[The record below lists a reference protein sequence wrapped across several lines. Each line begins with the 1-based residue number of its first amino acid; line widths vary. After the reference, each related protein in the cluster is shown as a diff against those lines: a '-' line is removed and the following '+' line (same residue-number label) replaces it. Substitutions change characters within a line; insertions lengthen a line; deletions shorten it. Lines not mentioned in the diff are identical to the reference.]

1 MIEIVIQYAIIII
14 SIVVYVLKRSKFKK
28 CIYMKYFVIVYSS
41 TWAWTAKMLNLWTY
55 PARII
60 NMPIISVA
68 FNFFLIP
75 VLALLWLGYSP
86 KGLKAKAIKAFK
98 WTTILI
104 VFEFLVERYTIL
116 ISYGPR
122 YNIFYSYIIWYISWF
137 IWSGYYYWLD
147 SQAKS
152 EATYIEKVVIKPD
165 TCIIRPNSKG
175 KVKIGIISS
184 LVGFGAGYIFRSLHS
199 QDDIW

>member
-1 MIEIVIQYAIIII
+1 MIDIVIQYAIIII

-28 CIYMKYFVIVYSS
+28 CIYMKYFVIVYSG
-41 TWAWTAKMLNLWTY
+41 TWAWIAKMLNLWTY

-86 KGLKAKAIKAFK
+86 NGLKKKAIKALK

-104 VFEFLVERYTIL
+104 IFEFLMERYTNL

-137 IWSGYYYWLD
+137 IWSGYSYWFHLQTKD
-147 SQAKS
+147 EIK
-152 EATYIEKVVIKPD
+152 YIEKRIIKPD
-165 TCIIRPNSKG
+165 TCIIRPSSKG
-175 KVKIGIISS
+175 KIKAQIISS
-184 LVGFGAGYIFRSLHS
+184 LIGFGIGYIFRTLHS
-199 QDDIW
+199 RDDI

>member
-1 MIEIVIQYAIIII
+1 MIEIIVQYAIIIV
-14 SIVVYVLKRSKFKK
+14 SIIVYGLKRSKFKK
-28 CIYMKYFVIVYSS
+28 YIYMKYFVIVYSG
-41 TWAWTAKMLNLWTY
+41 TWAWTAKTLNLWTY

-86 KGLKAKAIKAFK
+86 KGLKEKAIKALK

-104 VFEFLVERYTIL
+104 VFEFFVERYTNL

-137 IWSGYYYWLD
+137 VWSGYYYWFHL
-147 SQAKS
+147 QAKD
-152 EATYIEKVVIKPD
+152 EPKYIEKLVIKPD
-165 TCIIRPNSKG
+165 TCITRPNSGG
-175 KVKIGIISS
+175 KVKVGVISS
-184 LVGFGAGYIFRSLHS
+184 LIGFGTGYIYKSLHLR
-199 QDDIW
+199 DRI

>member
-1 MIEIVIQYAIIII
+1 MIDRVIQYAIIII
-14 SIVVYVLKRSKFKK
+14 SIIVYGLKRSKFKK
-28 CIYMKYFVIVYSS
+28 YIYMKYFVIVYSG

-86 KGLKAKAIKAFK
+86 KGLKAKAIKALK
-98 WTTILI
+98 WTTPII
-104 VFEFLVERYTIL
+104 VFEFLMERYTNL

-137 IWSGYYYWLD
+137 IWSGYYYWFNL
-147 SQAKS
+147 QAKS
-152 EATYIEKVVIKPD
+152 EAAYIEKVVIKPAAC
-165 TCIIRPNSKG
+165 TTKSNSKG
-175 KVKIGIISS
+175 KIKVAIISS
-184 LVGFGAGYIFRSLHS
+184 LLGFGGGYIFRGLHS
-199 QDDIW
+199 RDKI

>member
-1 MIEIVIQYAIIII
+1 MIEIIAQYAIIII
-14 SIVVYVLKRSKFKK
+14 SIIVYGLKRSKFKK
-28 CIYMKYFVIVYSS
+28 CIYMKYFVIVYSG
-41 TWAWTAKMLNLWTY
+41 TWAWTAKTLNLWTY

-86 KGLKAKAIKAFK
+86 KGLKAKAIKALK

-104 VFEFLVERYTIL
+104 VFEFFAERYTNL

-137 IWSGYYYWLD
+137 IWSGYYYWFHM
-147 SQAKS
+147 QAKD
-152 EATYIEKVVIKPD
+152 EPKYIEKLVIKPD
-165 TCIIRPNSKG
+165 TCIIRPNSGG
-175 KVKIGIISS
+175 KVKAQIISS
-184 LVGFGAGYIFRSLHS
+184 LIGFGAGYIYKSLHLR
-199 QDDIW
+199 DRI

>member
-152 EATYIEKVVIKPD
+152 EAAYIEKIVIKPD

>member
-1 MIEIVIQYAIIII
+1 MIEIVIQYVIIII
-14 SIVVYVLKRSKFKK
+14 SIIVYGLKRSKFKK
-28 CIYMKYFVIVYSS
+28 YIYMKYFVIVYSS

-75 VLALLWLGYSP
+75 VLALLWLAYSP
-86 KGLKAKAIKAFK
+86 KGLKAKAIKALK
-98 WTTILI
+98 WTTPII
-104 VFEFLVERYTIL
+104 VLEFLMERYTNL
-116 ISYGPR
+116 ISYRSR

-147 SQAKS
+147 LQAKS
-152 EATYIEKVVIKPD
+152 EDAYIQKVVIKPAAC
-165 TCIIRPNSKG
+165 TIKSNSKG
-175 KVKIGIISS
+175 KIKVGIISS
-184 LVGFGAGYIFRSLHS
+184 LLGFGGGYIFRGLHS
-199 QDDIW
+199 RDKI